1 MTKSMVLIGIAVSIL
16 PLMSVA
22 PTAAQNCG
30 SGGENCE
37 DWCVGGSCGKP
48 ANGRL
53 FDVLPDEQ
61 GLLTLEF
68 DLSLDLELTI
78 GSRVTFLKTFDKLGD
93 ELLSVTATKL
103 DNEEVQLV
111 LDYKISP
118 GVYGTLP
125 LGLVVDS
132 RFEEWTITRKLGTP
146 APSIVVH
153 RNLDQYSAYPAM
165 LSGTIDT
172 GFQGALAYSGI
183 VEGWISMT
191 PVVVK

>member
-1 MTKSMVLIGIAVSIL
+1 MTKNLVSIGIAVSIL
-16 PLMSVA
+16 LLASLVPA
-22 PTAAQNCG
+22 AAQSCG
-30 SGGENCE
+30 SGGGNCE

-48 ANGRL
+48 SGGRL
-53 FDVLPDEQ
+53 FDVLPDEH

-68 DLSLDLELTI
+68 DLSLGLELTI
-78 GSRVTFLKTFDKLGD
+78 GSSVTFLNAFDKLGD
-93 ELLSVTATKL
+93 ELLSVKATKF
-103 DNEEVQLV
+103 DNEEVQLA
-111 LDYKISP
+111 LDYQISP

-165 LSGTIDT
+165 LSGTVDI

-191 PVVVK
+191 PIASK